1 MPVPSSSSSLLF
13 FISIQIFILFLFES
27 ALLLPFST
35 FCNGMRHTAASS
47 SDKFCTTSKYKLYF
61 NSIAIVMNTCLFEF
75 GMHSCSLHLT
85 YKICTASSRVI
96 FHFYNILYT
105 LYVFL
110 ILCLPCA
117 NAFPALIFFF
127 PFLSFPFIPCAGFNF
142 TSSQQKDTI
151 GYNLILNFRCETN
164 IQFGRRMNRS
174 RIITKQISSTH
185 ECAACV
191 SVINCF

>member
-13 FISIQIFILFLFES
+13 FISIQIFIRFLFES

-61 NSIAIVMNTCLFEF
+61 NSIAIVMDTCLFEF

-127 PFLSFPFIPCAGFNF
+127 PFLSYRVLVSISHQARKKKQ
-142 TSSQQKDTI
+142 SDI
-151 GYNLILNFRCETN
+151 ILF
-164 IQFGRRMNRS
+164 
-174 RIITKQISSTH
+174 
-185 ECAACV
+185 
-191 SVINCF
+191 